1 MDRGFLTVHTTF
13 KGWNIMNGC
22 FGTIN
27 PTFEGWNFVNSSWW
41 IFFNLYFWNFTNCG
55 FFAVHT
61 TFKGWYIMN
70 GCFLTVDA
78 TIKGWSLMNGTFFTI
93 DCTCKFWDFMDF
105 CFCSIFT
112 TRDSCTFKT
121 YRQIMH
127 ALNCTINDFCNF
139 LTNIFLVNC
148 KKQCFCIV
156 LRQESRKVPICQFK
170 NWWLIHQY
178 F

>member
-1 MDRGFLTVHTTF
+1 MNSCFLTVDATF
-13 KGWNIMNGC
+13 K
-22 FGTIN
+22 
-27 PTFEGWNFVNSSWW
+27 GWNFVNSSRW
-41 IFFNLYFWNFTNCG
+41 ICFNLYFWSFMNCG

-78 TIKGWSLMNGTFFTI
+78 TFKGWILMNCTFTI

-148 KKQCFCIV
+148 EKQCFCIV

-178 F
+178 FRIKF

>member
-1 MDRGFLTVHTTF
+1 MDRCFL
-13 KGWNIMNGC
+13 
-22 FGTIN
+22 
-27 PTFEGWNFVNSSWW
+27 
-41 IFFNLYFWNFTNCG
+41 
-55 FFAVHT
+55 AVHT
-61 TFKGWYIMN
+61 TFEVQNLMNGCFSTIDTAFKFWDFINSSRWIFFNFYFWNFMN

-78 TIKGWSLMNGTFFTI
+78 TFKGCILMNCTFTI
-93 DCTCKFWDFMDF
+93 DCACKFWNFMDF
-105 CFCSIFT
+105 CFCAIFP

-148 KKQCFCIV
+148 EKQCFCIV

-178 F
+178 FRIKF